1 MRKLF
6 ITILL
11 LLCVQFISAQQY
23 FVKYRNAFG
32 IALSPVDLG
41 VGASYDVQLTP
52 RSGIYSTLT
61 KGEFRFGE
69 GYIKDHIRAAAGYN
83 YYPFNSITF
92 FSVGVAYNWY
102 GEVQTAPGFNTGV
115 MKPPVSGEFGFGTR
129 IDRFTSA
136 VHIDPFKRESSISVA
151 YLFNYRRK

>member
-11 LLCVQFISAQQY
+11 LLCVQFISAQRY
-23 FVKYRNAFG
+23 FVEYRNAFG
-32 IALSPVDLG
+32 ITLSPVDLG

-61 KGEFRFGE
+61 KGEFRFNE
-69 GYIKDHIRAAAGYN
+69 GYIKDHIRAAVGYN
-83 YYPFNSITF
+83 YYTFNSTIF
-92 FSVGVAYNWY
+92 FSTGVAYNWY
-102 GEVQTAPGFNTGV
+102 GEIQDAVHFNPNV
-115 MKPPVSGEFGFGTR
+115 VKQPISAEFGIGTQL
-129 IDRFTSA
+129 DRVVTA
-136 VHIDPFKRESSISVA
+136 LHIDPFKWESSVSVA